1 MSIPHTYGG
10 CPLDS
15 FLSRSYKCFVNIR
28 SFILVILSG
37 MEGWKISGME
47 KLKTKL
53 KDTWR
58 PYHLAQNL

>member
-1 MSIPHTYGG
+1 MSILHTYGG

-15 FLSRSYKCFVNIR
+15 FLSRSNKCFVNIR